1 MREPTLSGPESSEP
15 ELSEPEPSEPELNEP
30 ELNEPES
37 SEPELN
43 EPQAGAPW
51 WSRIPPP
58 VLDALIILVAAFDAG
73 ANLWGADASPLIW
86 SFAILS
92 CAGLVLRRR
101 LPLLV
106 LLLTLPASY
115 TLDVIFAPSAAL
127 FTLAEQSRNRRLLVA
142 SALVS
147 AVAATIPSPIKANSS
162 FAWTAVYFVYS
173 LAAVAAPVLLGQLVQ
188 TRRDLRRRLAEIEQA
203 REHEQLLHA
212 QAVVARERAQL
223 AREMHDV
230 VSHQVSLIAVQ
241 AGALQV
247 ATQDPTAREGAQT
260 IRSLAVKTLDELRH
274 MVTLLRASGGRAT
287 ELTPQPTLADLERL
301 VASSGIEAD
310 LTGDLP
316 ARVGTPAQRTV
327 YRTVQEALTNVRKHA
342 PGARATVLL
351 WHDAH
356 AYGVTVTN
364 TPATRPSLALPGSH
378 QGLVG
383 LRERAE
389 LLDGTL
395 QAGPCGG
402 GGYEV
407 KLSIPMY

>member
-1 MREPTLSGPESSEP
+1 MVTAGEAD
-15 ELSEPEPSEPELNEP
+15 PSVTTSATTTVTTP
-30 ELNEPES
+30 
-37 SEPELN
+37 
-43 EPQAGAPW
+43 ATTAAKPW
-51 WSRIPPP
+51 WARIPPP
-58 VLDALIILVAAFDAG
+58 VLDALIILIAAFDAVT
-73 ANLWGADASPLIW
+73 NLWGEDASPLIG
-86 SFAILS
+86 SLAVLS
-92 CAGLVLRRR
+92 CAGLVVRRR
-101 LPLLV
+101 LPLV
-106 LLLTLPASY
+106 ALLLTLPASY
-115 TLDVIFAPSAAL
+115 TLDVLFAPFAAL
-127 FTLAEQSRNRRLLVA
+127 FTLAEQSRNRRLLLG

-147 AVAATIPSPIKANSS
+147 AVAAAVPSPIKANSTES
-162 FAWTAVYFVYS
+162 PRVWTAVYFVYA
-173 LAAVAAPVLLGQLVQ
+173 LASVAAPVLLGQLVQ

-247 ATQDPTAREGAQT
+247 ATKDPVGREAAQT

-301 VASSGIEAD
+301 VASSGIEAE
-310 LTGDLP
+310 LTGELP

-351 WHDAH
+351 WHDAD
-356 AYGVTVTN
+356 AYGVTITN
-364 TPATRPSLALPGSH
+364 TPATRPSLALPGSQ
-378 QGLVG
+378 QGLIG

-395 QAGPCGG
+395 QAGLTAG

-407 KLSIPMY
+407 KLSVPTY